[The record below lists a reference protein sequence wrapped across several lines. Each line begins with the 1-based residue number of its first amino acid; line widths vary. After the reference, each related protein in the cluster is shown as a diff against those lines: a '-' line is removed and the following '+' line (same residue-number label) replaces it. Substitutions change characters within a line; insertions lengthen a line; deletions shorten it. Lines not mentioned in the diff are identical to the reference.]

1 MGYVMPNNWMDR
13 TVGNN
18 KKLCEILI
26 PGSHDACMYEVTRKK
41 GPRLL
46 VNDSYIITQDLSIKD
61 QLMHGTRFFD
71 IRVYDNHGE
80 LHAGHFMSK
89 IATQI
94 VGKGRADIGGFG
106 PSLWDV
112 LLQVRDFLNE
122 EESRRETVIL
132 KFSHIHKNYRAK
144 VMKHVIETLGD
155 KLYEKYPTGTVGM
168 RPFGGLRGK
177 VITIYEKGF
186 VWTRQRANTVINY
199 ENKKGNE
206 VFDACENKTGKLI
219 LRGYFSNK
227 RSLNNMLK
235 KQVQLLAGWRK
246 IYNQNIYRGE
256 LMQLYWTSTWHPG
269 TRIGGK
275 QNIRRNTDPLWLPT
289 ARAKLKFLI
298 KNYKPNIVLVDFAN
312 VDKNYTIFGDI

>member
-1 MGYVMPNNWMDR
+1 MMPNNWMDR

-41 GPRLL
+41 KVRE
-46 VNDSYIITQDLSIKD
+46 DSYIITQDLSIKD
-61 QLMHGTRFFD
+61 QLMQGTRFFD
-71 IRVYDNHGE
+71 IRVFDNNGE
-80 LHAGHFMSK
+80 LHAGHFVSL
-89 IATQI
+89 Q
-94 VGKGRADIGGFG
+94 KGRADIGGFG

-122 EESRRETVIL
+122 KESRRETVIL
-132 KFSHIHKNYRAK
+132 KFSHIHSSLRVK

-155 KLYEKYPTGTVGM
+155 KLYEKYATGTVGM

-177 VITIYEKGF
+177 VITIYQKGF
-186 VWTRQRANTVINY
+186 VRTRQGANTVINY

-219 LRGYFSNK
+219 LRGYYSNK
-227 RSLNNMLK
+227 RKFNDMLK

-256 LMQLYWTSTWHPG
+256 LMQLYWTSTWVFGKSLPG
-269 TRIGGK
+269 KT
-275 QNIRRNTDPLWLPT
+275 QDIRRNTDPLWLPT